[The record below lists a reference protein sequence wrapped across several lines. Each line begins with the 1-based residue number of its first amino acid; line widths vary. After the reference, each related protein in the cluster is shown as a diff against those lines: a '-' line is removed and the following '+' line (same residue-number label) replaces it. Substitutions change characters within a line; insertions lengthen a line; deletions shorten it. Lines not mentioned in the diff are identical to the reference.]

1 MNFSSASKTIRDY
14 YDSALRISPAIEEA
28 REAFHSRHLVTQ
40 LARRDILTRYKRSY
54 LGVAWTML
62 NPLGTM
68 LILSIVFYQAF
79 GGGQKDYAAYI
90 LSGLISW
97 NFFAQTTNAATVN
110 LVWGGSLLRRIYVP
124 RTVFALA
131 ATATGLLNL
140 VLSLIPLILVMLLT
154 GVPIRPSILLLPI
167 PILFLTMFSLG
178 IGLLISSIAIF
189 FADVAEMYGIVLT
202 AWFYLTPIIY
212 PVSIIPERFLP
223 IYLLNPMLY
232 MISLFRTVIFYG
244 QVPSL
249 SQFLISGGIATVA
262 LAIGWIFF
270 AHRADEFA
278 YRV

>member
-28 REAFHSRHLVTQ
+28 REAFRYRHLVTQ

-79 GGGQKDYAAYI
+79 GGGQKAYAAYI

-232 MISLFRTVIFYG
+232 MIIL
-244 QVPSL
+244 VPYCDLLRSSTQPEPVPHL
-249 SQFLISGGIATVA
+249 RWDRNRGFG
-262 LAIGWIFF
+262 
-270 AHRADEFA
+270 
-278 YRV
+278 YRLDILRPPCR